1 MAAFAPE
8 KSALFYFYSTTEQR
22 TRICPATYMLAYRTE
37 CKSPK
42 ELQSSR
48 NSKLTILSNVHEAD
62 MTKVLRR
69 LVHVEATAGETDISI

>member
-22 TRICPATYMLAYRTE
+22 TRICPATNMLSYRTE
-37 CKSPK
+37 CKSLK